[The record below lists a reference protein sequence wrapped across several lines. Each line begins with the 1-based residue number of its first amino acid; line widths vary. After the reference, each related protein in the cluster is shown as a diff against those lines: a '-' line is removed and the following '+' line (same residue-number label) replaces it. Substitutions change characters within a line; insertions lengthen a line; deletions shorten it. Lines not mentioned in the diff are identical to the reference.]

1 MIQSQI
7 MIVDDEP
14 AILNLLEKALNIEGY
29 YNIIKIFNGV
39 TAIDTCRTA
48 NPDSL

>member
-29 YNIIKIFNGV
+29 YNIINSNF
-39 TAIDTCRTA
+39 AH
-48 NPDSL
+48 

>member
-29 YNIIKIFNGV
+29 YNITQTSHVDFSY
-39 TAIDTCRTA
+39 A
-48 NPDSL
+48 P